1 MGLYHKDGRYVGGC
15 QSQIL
20 GTISV
25 IAVLA
30 LFIWAADSGIN
41 IDIWAIFRWIIIIA
55 IAIFVILCIIGL
67 FIGDKK
73 DDDDKDDDSQKG
85 IKLKF

>member
-30 LFIWAADSGIN
+30 LFIWAAESGIN
-41 IDIWAIFRWIIIIA
+41 FDIWAIFRWIIIIA
-55 IAIFVILCIIGL
+55 VAIFVIFVIIGF
-67 FIGDKK
+67 FIGN
-73 DDDDKDDDSQKG
+73 DKDDDSQKE
-85 IKLKF
+85 